1 MLSLSGVG
9 VGGNVERRGYNDEW
23 VLVAMLKGG
32 VGVRGGQERL
42 GLGGRSA
49 GRVALYHCP
58 ITLESF
64 CIARQGV
71 LTVN

>member
-32 VGVRGGQERL
+32 VIMMNGCGCNVERRG
-42 GLGGRSA
+42 
-49 GRVALYHCP
+49 
-58 ITLESF
+58 
-64 CIARQGV
+64 
-71 LTVN
+71 